1 MTKQKISSDFKNK
14 ILTIRLILTAVLAVV
29 FLLVF
34 FFCGGALLLF
44 NKMGDVKCFAK
55 NDFEIHYLDV
65 GQGDCTF
72 IRFPDNTTMLIDAGV
87 SSSGEKICNYLKD
100 LFTQEGLED
109 IDYFLLTH
117 QDSDH
122 VGGASEVF
130 EKFQVNCVFRPMVYS
145 TSEVDMYENL
155 EDYTISNGI
164 YYDRAIISAYNEP
177 NCIIRYSM
185 AGISWGNDSY
195 SVRFLSPNST
205 KYSSS
210 NAYSPVVKITYRER
224 SFLFTGDAE
233 SKTENE
239 VIEKCPELLKA
250 DVLKVAHHGSKT
262 STSAKF
268 LSYVQPKMAII
279 SVGRNSYGHPADET
293 LTRLQEINCKIYQTI
308 SLNDIALS
316 VDSKGIIVIGG
327 ENNAP
332 IIDVTMIIAVFI
344 VGILV
349 VWGIQPRKKQVK
361 SVKKRQSKKTK
372 ATMNTDRF

>member
-1 MTKQKISSDFKNK
+1 MTNQKKNKDFKDK
-14 ILTIRLILTAVLAVV
+14 VLTIRLILTAVLSVV

-34 FFCGGALLLF
+34 FLCGGALLLF
-44 NKMGDVKCFAK
+44 NKIGEVKCFAK
-55 NDFEIHYLDV
+55 NDFEVHYLDV
-65 GQGDCTF
+65 GQGDCSF

-87 SSSGEKICNYLKD
+87 SGSGDKICDYLKD
-100 LFTQEGLED
+100 LFKQEGLDD

-122 VGGASEVF
+122 VGGASDVF
-130 EKFQVNCVFRPMVYS
+130 KNFQVNCLFRPMVYS
-145 TSEVDMYENL
+145 TSEVEMFNNL
-155 EDYTISNGI
+155 EDYTVSNGI
-164 YYDRAIISAYNEP
+164 YYDEAIMSAYNEP
-177 NCIIRYSM
+177 NCVIRYSM

-195 SVRFLSPNST
+195 SVKFLSPNLT

-210 NAYSPVVKITYRER
+210 NAYSPIVKISYRER

-250 DVLKVAHHGSKT
+250 DVLKVAHHGAKT
-262 STSAKF
+262 GTSQKF
-268 LSYVQPKMAII
+268 LSYIQPKIAII

-293 LTRLQEINCKIYQTI
+293 IERLQAINCKIYQTM
-308 SLNDIALS
+308 SLGDIALS
-316 VDSKGIIVIGG
+316 VDSKGTIVMGG

-332 IIDVTMIIAVFI
+332 IIDVTIVISVFI

-349 VWGIQPRKKQVK
+349 VWGVQP
-361 SVKKRQSKKTK
+361 SKKKGKKAKPQKGK
-372 ATMNTDRF
+372 ATSNTDKF